1 VPGWLFHRRRSREN
15 DTSEFLTDFVQR
27 VQRLF
32 DISVSVPAAASLEHR
47 AKLPSVL
54 QPFYAITDG
63 LTLPF
68 LCISDALIVAIEMDH
83 EVPDNVLDPSWAWFG
98 SDLWDTQYLC
108 RRHGT
113 AGRGFALW
121 EPEITIPVV
130 PGFVTLEQLLEHE
143 LQRFRQ
149 SPERLTA
156 QMKAWSFG
164 AGHRSGTGA
173 A

>member
-1 VPGWLFHRRRSREN
+1 MTPG
-15 DTSEFLTDFVQR
+15 FLTDFVER
-27 VQRLF
+27 VQRLL
-32 DISVSVPAAASLEHR
+32 DISVPVPAAASPEHR
-47 AKLPSVL
+47 AKLPSAL
-54 QPFYAITDG
+54 QPFYAIADG
-63 LTLPF
+63 LTFPF
-68 LCISDALIVAIEMDH
+68 LCISDALVVAIEMDH

-113 AGRGFALW
+113 GGHCFALW
-121 EPEITIPVV
+121 EPEVSIPVV

-149 SPERLTA
+149 SPERLAA
-156 QMKAWSFG
+156 QMKAWSLD
-164 AGHRSGTGA
+164 AGRRSGTGA